1 MIPLDLR
8 VMDDR
13 AMKII
18 ARFNGMAVQ

>member
-1 MIPLDLR
+1 MIALDLR